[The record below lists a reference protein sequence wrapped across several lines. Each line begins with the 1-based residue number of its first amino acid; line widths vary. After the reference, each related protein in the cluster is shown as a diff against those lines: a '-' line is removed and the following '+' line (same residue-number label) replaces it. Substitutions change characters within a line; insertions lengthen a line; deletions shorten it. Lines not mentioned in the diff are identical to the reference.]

1 MAGLNSLL
9 FGVPLYY
16 PYMASAEQFPYC
28 EICPIIENPQQ
39 QDIDFRIHEGEAWR
53 VTLRDN
59 QALLGTTFIT
69 LKGHKEGLEQLSYDD
84 DEEFRTI
91 RNRLI
96 GAVGVAF
103 APDGVN
109 LSCLMNYA
117 FRSNGN
123 PDFTP
128 QPHVHY
134 HFKPRYSTPRTV
146 AGETF
151 TDPEFADYLKIGRG
165 QRVMP
170 EVGKVIVARIRENF

>member
-1 MAGLNSLL
+1 MSQ
-9 FGVPLYY
+9 
-16 PYMASAEQFPYC
+16 ASFPYC

-69 LKGHKEGLEQLSYDD
+69 LKEHKESLAQLSGEE
-84 DEEFRTI
+84 DEEFRVI

-96 GAVGVAF
+96 GAVGTAF

-117 FRSNGN
+117 FRPNGD

-134 HFKPRYSTPRTV
+134 HFKPRYSEPRTI

-151 TDPEFADYLKIGRG
+151 TDPEFADYLRVGRG
-165 QRVMP
+165 QRATTGL
-170 EVGKVIVARIRENF
+170 GKIIVARIKEGF

>member
-1 MAGLNSLL
+1 MTSSEL
-9 FGVPLYY
+9 
-16 PYMASAEQFPYC
+16 FPYC
-28 EICPIIENPQQ
+28 EICPIIKNPQQ
-39 QDIDFRIHEGEAWR
+39 QDIDFRIYEGENWR

-69 LKGHKEGLEQLSYDD
+69 LKQHKESLAHLSPEE
-84 DEEFRTI
+84 DEEFTVI

-103 APDGVN
+103 APDVIN

-117 FRSNGN
+117 FRPNGDPN
-123 PDFTP
+123 FVP

-134 HFKPRYSTPRTV
+134 HFKPRYREPRII
-146 AGETF
+146 AGEMF

-165 QRVMP
+165 QRVTP
-170 EVGKVIVARIRENF
+170 ALGKFIVGRIRENF

>member
-1 MAGLNSLL
+1 VSQQ
-9 FGVPLYY
+9 
-16 PYMASAEQFPYC
+16 ETFPYC
-28 EICPIIENPQQ
+28 EICPIIENPSQ

-69 LKGHKEGLEQLSYDD
+69 LKEHKESLAQLSPQE
-84 DEEFRTI
+84 DEEFRVV

-109 LSCLMNYA
+109 LSCLMNYG
-117 FRSNGN
+117 FRSNGDPN
-123 PDFTP
+123 FVP

-134 HFKPRYSTPRTV
+134 HFKPRYSEPRTV

-151 TDPEFADYLKIGRG
+151 TDPEFADYLKVGRG
-165 QRVMP
+165 QRVTP
-170 EVGKVIVARIRENF
+170 EVGRIITDRIREHF

>member
-1 MAGLNSLL
+1 MVS
-9 FGVPLYY
+9 
-16 PYMASAEQFPYC
+16 SEQFPYC
-28 EICPIIENPQQ
+28 EICPIIENPSQ
-39 QDIDFRIHEGEAWR
+39 QDIEYRIHEGEAWR

-59 QALLGTTFIT
+59 QALLGTTYIT
-69 LKGHKEGLEQLSYDD
+69 LKEHKEGLEQLTPQE
-84 DEEFRTI
+84 DEEFTVI

-109 LSCLMNYA
+109 LSCLMNFA
-117 FRSNGN
+117 FRPNGDPN
-123 PDFTP
+123 FVP

-134 HFKPRYSTPRTV
+134 HFKPRYSEPCTV

-165 QRVMP
+165 QRVTL
-170 EVGKVIVARIRENF
+170 EVGRIIVARIKENF